1 MHVLVA
7 TEDSQL
13 LGGVT
18 YELYPQSRCGFVTY
32 LVVAPGARANGLG
45 RRLFETA
52 AAELYAAGARAVFAE
67 VNDPRVHGDP
77 ARPRLARFE
86 RWGARV
92 LDVPYV
98 QPSLGEG
105 LPRDEGLCL
114 IVLPPVP
121 EVTSELVASF
131 VRELYQ
137 LTEGALPPE

>member
-7 TEDSQL
+7 TEGDQL

-18 YELYPQSRCGFVTY
+18 YELYPRSQCGFVTY
-32 LVVAPGARANGLG
+32 LVVAPDARAHGLG
-45 RRLFETA
+45 RQLFETA
-52 AAELYAAGARAVFAE
+52 AAQLYAAGARAVLAE
-67 VNDPRVHGDP
+67 VNDPRVHGEA

-121 EVTSELVASF
+121 EIPTAVVESF
-131 VRELYQ
+131 IRELYE
-137 LTEGALPPE
+137 LTEGALPTE